1 MKEQCKYGSSCY
13 RKRPEHFIDFD
24 HPPDHQ
30 IANMF
35 AKKRKIKNS
44 TDSNEEPKLKIPR
57 PDISNISPSILS
69 NPFGLFVTKIPGV
82 TSCDFPQDGFNF
94 IFWSTW
100 VCWQSESSNWL
111 RKSPWSIQSFQFKNS
126 FFDPIEDGSKF
137 KFDIFWSGSSWDS
150 TVESFVL

>member
-13 RKRPEHFIDFD
+13 RKRPEHFIEFD

-35 AKKRKIKNS
+35 AKKRKIKDS
-44 TDSNEEPKLKIPR
+44 IDSNEEPKLKIPR
-57 PDISNISPSILS
+57 PEGNISNVSPRMLP

-94 IFWSTW
+94 IFTYFDPLGYVGKVSQVTG
-100 VCWQSESSNWL
+100 SESYL
-111 RKSPWSIQSFQFKNS
+111 DPFKSFPFKNS
-126 FFDPIEDGSKF
+126 SRAE
-137 KFDIFWSGSSWDS
+137 
-150 TVESFVL
+150 L

>member
-13 RKRPEHFIDFD
+13 RKRPEHFIEFD

-35 AKKRKIKNS
+35 AKKRKIKDS
-44 TDSNEEPKLKIPR
+44 IDSNEEPKLKIPR
-57 PDISNISPSILS
+57 PEGNISNLSPRMLL

-94 IFWSTW
+94 IFTYFDPLGYVGKVSQVTG
-100 VCWQSESSNWL
+100 SESYLDSF
-111 RKSPWSIQSFQFKNS
+111 KSFPFKNS
-126 FFDPIEDGSKF
+126 SRAE
-137 KFDIFWSGSSWDS
+137 
-150 TVESFVL
+150 L